1 MGSQKKKIEAYL
13 DCVSPTSYLAFSYLT
28 RRKQALQ
35 DLGVDLE
42 FIPVFLGGIQTSS
55 GNKPPW
61 TLPAKAAYFSHDTP
75 RALKYFGLKFT
86 IPDFFPI
93 LSLVPQRCLTYVKIA
108 IPDKL
113 EPLFEACF
121 ESMWVDHKDLSKAEH
136 MLNALQRVFDSREA
150 EEILRKAQSPEIKQ
164 NLNDATSHAAGS
176 LGAFGCP
183 WFWVHDGNGNAG
195 PFFGSDR
202 FHYMWDYLDLPHRD
216 LELDLTVHGK
226 L

>member
-1 MGSQKKKIEAYL
+1 
-13 DCVSPTSYLAFSYLT
+13 
-28 RRKQALQ
+28 
-35 DLGVDLE
+35 
-42 FIPVFLGGIQTSS
+42 
-55 GNKPPW
+55 
-61 TLPAKAAYFSHDTP
+61 
-75 RALKYFGLKFT
+75 
-86 IPDFFPI
+86 
-93 LSLVPQRCLTYVKIA
+93 
-108 IPDKL
+108 
-113 EPLFEACF
+113 
-121 ESMWVDHKDLSKAEH
+121 